1 MALQLVYTSIRS
13 GLVAGRS
20 GFCTAARHKELKES
34 IVSRIEDFSNQY
46 DRSLYDGQNG
56 DSLPVIYQHRII
68 SIRET
73 SYHVLMRLGDAGND
87 YSGRTNHIAH
97 AFILEASEVAG
108 LRVSPAEAILAIT
121 KAGLWLKK
129 YEESAKYFGPEDTIS
144 FQNFPT
150 TAALPAQNWKNETG
164 AAGNAA
170 LLFDDGA
177 PQSALFAA
185 TAQPDISPER
195 LLKLFSESLLLN
207 SRDRS
212 NPSALWS
219 VPFTTL
225 LQSGSERRQFTWFGC
240 LHDSDLFNKTK
251 QTSPVTI
258 GLERN
263 ISPPASAL
271 ADYAEGREPQST
283 TSQIESGPE
292 ISATKPSAL
301 IGAQTTPAHS
311 ETTAQPSLQPLG
323 HSIPESPISSTP
335 PRTRDPNSA
344 YKRKRKPQRS
354 GLTLTVSLLTL
365 VALCAGGIA
374 FWFNSTKE
382 ERAAEQIINALV
394 EDGNWKAVLDEF
406 EPRGSINPK
415 LSDDLKETYDFAFAF
430 YRIEKISENP
440 EPDQVRAIIPGLENA
455 GAAFNK
461 IKKEVPRESEFA
473 SLLAGRIEEAE
484 KKIAS
489 WNALKNESSKLTKK
503 ISREVK
509 WTEFT
514 GEQLDGLIK
523 EIENHCRE
531 LRDYETQVN
540 TIHAR
545 NASKFNETKLYL
557 SHYRRLKFPV
567 QDRTLEDIENARE
580 EISKL
585 VNQIG
590 RSKLAGEGEFIKLNA
605 SFSILGNK
613 LDSDLKEKKTE
624 LAKASETPNKNDE
637 PTKVNLVEAT
647 STLKTVIV
655 PVSKLSDPINL
666 GFAEGGL
673 PPIIPI
679 RPFASHDKTPSNEKR
694 SLTKIG
700 EDKYYI
706 DSNPLFKALDSNTL
720 QAEDSS
726 FLSDFG
732 RGFILE
738 FTEAQTQY
746 VIIGHDNN
754 KLPIYSSFNSQIV
767 TRKQDGSLSLSEEAL
782 ELLSS
787 IEIAG
792 EQANFEL
799 RIVDP
804 PLAILPEK
812 SPDPRALNPDWINQL
827 GKEITK
833 QTEQRN
839 KIEEFAQLNKKFSN
853 LGETLF
859 PEYFNQ
865 EGVQY
870 LKIQEDQGKFKIEK
884 VTSKDTAG
892 LPTIEGRCPHPINF
906 PTWCKYVED
915 LADSLD
921 ELATGDPVYNKYAAK
936 FEKYIGIPAKECSP
950 ELPSTLEQFSKES
963 QRINPKTKEEE
974 SWLDEIVIP
983 KKAVTFENKVKAED
997 ALKKYRNAVYFR
1009 DFLKGWNEVFT
1020 EENRKS
1026 LESYFQLAQDFNK
1039 TRVNPDLY
1047 LKTIDDQLKKNKS
1060 AKDKIENKLSEQKF
1074 ELLISVPDPSGP
1086 ANSREYLLLRN

>member
-34 IVSRIEDFSNQY
+34 IVSRIEDFANQY
-46 DRSLYDGQNG
+46 DRSLFDGQNV

-68 SIRET
+68 SIRDT
-73 SYHVLMRLGDAGND
+73 TYHVLMRLGDAGND

-97 AFILEASEVAG
+97 AFILEASEVSG
-108 LRVSPAEAILAIT
+108 LKVSPAEVVLALT
-121 KAGLWLKK
+121 TAGRWLEK
-129 YEESAKYFGPEDTIS
+129 YDESAKYFGPEDTIS
-144 FQNFPT
+144 FQNFPA

-177 PQSALFAA
+177 PQSALFAT
-185 TAQPDISPER
+185 TAAPDKSPER

-212 NPSALWS
+212 DPSALWS

-240 LHDSDLFNKTK
+240 LNDSDLFNKTK
-251 QTSPVTI
+251 LTSPVTI
-258 GLERN
+258 GFERN
-263 ISPPASAL
+263 ISPPTGAL
-271 ADYAEGREPQST
+271 ADYAEGREPQTT
-283 TSQIESGPE
+283 TSPIESGPE
-292 ISATKPSAL
+292 FSATNPSAL
-301 IGAQTTPAHS
+301 IGAETTPAYS
-311 ETTAQPSLQPLG
+311 ETTAQPNLQPLG
-323 HSIPESPISSTP
+323 HSVPEHPNSSIP
-335 PRTRDPNSA
+335 PRTNDPNAAS
-344 YKRKRKPQRS
+344 KRRRKPQRS
-354 GLTLTVSLLTL
+354 GLGLTVSVLTL
-365 VALCAGGIA
+365 VTLCAGGIA
-374 FWFNSTKE
+374 LWFYSTKE
-382 ERAAEQIINALV
+382 ERKAEQTINALV
-394 EDGNWKAVLDEF
+394 DGGNWKAVLDEF
-406 EPRGSINPK
+406 KPRGLIDPK
-415 LSDDLKETYDFAFAF
+415 LSNDLKETYDFAYAF

-440 EPDQVRAIIPGLENA
+440 EPDQVRAVIPGLENA

-473 SLLAGRIEEAE
+473 SLLAERIEKAE
-484 KKIAS
+484 KKIED
-489 WNALKNESSKLTKK
+489 WDELKSKSSKLTKK
-503 ISREVK
+503 ISHEAK

-545 NASKFNETKLYL
+545 NASKFNETQSYL
-557 SHYRRLKFPV
+557 SHYRRLKF
-567 QDRTLEDIENARE
+567 QDSTLEDIENARE

-605 SFSILGNK
+605 SFLDLGNELDSILEK
-613 LDSDLKEKKTE
+613 KKTE
-624 LAKASETPNKNDE
+624 LAKASETPDKNDE

-666 GFAEGGL
+666 GFAEGEL

-679 RPFASHDKTPSNEKR
+679 RPFASLDKTPSNEKR

-726 FLSDFG
+726 FLSEFG

-738 FTEAQTQY
+738 FTEAQTQF
-746 VIIGHDNN
+746 VVIGHDNN
-754 KLPIYSSFNSQIV
+754 GLPIYSSFNSQIV
-767 TRKQDGSLSLSEEAL
+767 TRKQDGSLSLSKEAL
-782 ELLSS
+782 ELISS
-787 IEIAG
+787 IKIAG
-792 EQANFEL
+792 EQINFEL
-799 RIVDP
+799 RPADP
-804 PLAILPEK
+804 SLEILPEK
-812 SPDPRALNPDWINQL
+812 SPDPRTLNPDWINQL
-827 GKEITK
+827 ANQITN

-839 KIEEFAQLNKKFSN
+839 QFEKFIQLNKKFSH

-870 LKIQEDQGKFKIEK
+870 LKIQEDQGKFKIENGRG
-884 VTSKDTAG
+884 KDTAN
-892 LPTIEGRCPHPINF
+892 LPSIEGRLPYQIDLQ
-906 PTWCKYVED
+906 TWFEYVEKLVD
-915 LADSLD
+915 CLD
-921 ELATGDPVYNKYAAK
+921 VLATGNPTYNKYAGK
-936 FEKYIGIPAKECSP
+936 IVGHLKSPIEEKNYQEIIRGFEN
-950 ELPSTLEQFSKES
+950 FSKES
-963 QRINPKTKEEE
+963 LGPKN
-974 SWLDEIVIP
+974 SWLSEIEVP
-983 KKAVTFENKVKAED
+983 EKAGKFEHKSKAED
-997 ALKKYRNAVYFR
+997 ALKSYRTAVYFR

-1020 EENRKS
+1020 EENRNS
-1026 LESYFQLAQDFNK
+1026 LRTYFELAGDFNK
-1039 TRVNPDLY
+1039 KKEVYPDLAA
-1047 LKTIDDQLKKNKS
+1047 LKKIDDQLEKNKS